1 MKDVYEFF
9 VQENSNDASDIEQ
22 IVECLDE
29 EKGEYKINY
38 FKPTKHV
45 NEIPILKVTFTTG
58 ESYEYYRDNFF
69 RVIVNLVKIG
79 MKLPQEPQE

>member
-9 VQENSNDASDIEQ
+9 VEENSTTAKD
-22 IVECLDE
+22 IVEIVKCLDE

-45 NEIPILKVTFTTG
+45 NEIPILKVSFTTG
-58 ESYEYYRDNFF
+58 ETHEYNKENFF
-69 RVIVNLVKIG
+69 RGIVNVVKLG
-79 MKLPQEPQE
+79 VKLPK

>member
-9 VQENSNDASDIEQ
+9 VEENSNDASDIEQ

-45 NEIPILKVTFTTG
+45 NEIPILKVSFTTG
-58 ESYEYYRDNFF
+58 ETHEYNKENFF
-69 RVIVNLVKIG
+69 RGIVNVVKLG
-79 MKLPQEPQE
+79 VKLPE

>member
-9 VQENSNDASDIEQ
+9 VEENSTTAKD
-22 IVECLDE
+22 IVEIVKCLDE

-45 NEIPILKVTFTTG
+45 NQIPILKVTFTTG

-79 MKLPQEPQE
+79 MKLPQEP